1 MTTAPARA
9 QSFGEAR
16 PGSLSRADLLAMGR
30 ASPGWAFLPL
40 AVRTLRSHPEDAEL
54 RFLAAA
60 SMTRLGLRTCAA
72 EQIEL
77 LPAQARAHPG
87 VSSLR
92 AIVNGLPDDRLEIG
106 SLERVLAANLAALV
120 GRQVEP
126 VDLGPELPRWRVQ
139 AAEWEWFRASDGNIL
154 RRRKDDPHAWRGLM
168 DIRGQV
174 AQLALPH
181 TVAENRGRSP
191 NGGLGAIRPYIVEG
205 MDPPWFAERVLGETP
220 AGADGYHARVT
231 LVQADAMEF
240 MDGLAQ
246 ADLSGLLSEPR
257 VRVLVG
263 ADAGA
268 RLLADLG
275 SQSRQDTQIIGPG
288 LSMSTVRTALS
299 PSVESCLHQA
309 GTAQVHEQRR
319 LAERVLALYAGRD
332 RAWWARRFAE
342 ASTPGGRPLRV
353 LVPTCRYSTFIQHSA
368 RDLAE
373 GFVGAGSE
381 ARVLIEPD
389 AHSHFAAN
397 AYLRAVAE
405 FEPDLVVLIN
415 FPRASLGVLRNVP
428 PAGQPVEG
436 VLPES
441 VPFVAWIQD
450 AMAHQMDEKVGHAM
464 GELDF
469 VAGNIREEYYLRFGY
484 PRSRGLHAPIV
495 ASGRKFHPGA
505 VSEDLRRAHTCEVAY
520 ASHHGETPEQMHA
533 RKMVEAAGT
542 PGLVRILEHIRPR
555 LDELTQSREARHFT
569 SEVQRL
575 VVDAMQACGADHRS
589 DSIVAHISHLYA
601 LPMADRLMRHQTLAW
616 TAEIAERRGWRFHI
630 YGRGWEMSPV
640 LSRYARGELAHG
652 EELRASYAC
661 AAAHLQISAHTV
673 IHQRVIECALSGG
686 LPIMRAQEDDL
697 SSLEFSAALHAA
709 DRAMRTGRGCDACA
723 AFMLI
728 RGKWRRL
735 GYAVADC
742 PEGMKVTALRER
754 LGLPVDPFVWLN
766 SVHAEKLAAGTPLA
780 SLDVPDE
787 RSLFW
792 LLGDPAETM
801 FASADHLERILDR
814 AVNDGAWRRGRVDA
828 LNDRIRGSLTNEAF
842 AARMG
847 AFVGA
852 CLKGDR

>member
-40 AVRTLRSHPEDAEL
+40 AIRTLRAHPEDAEL

-60 SMTRLGLRTCAA
+60 SLTRLGLRTCAA

-77 LPAQARAHPG
+77 LPPQARAHPG
-87 VSSLR
+87 VASLN
-92 AIVNGLPDDRLEIG
+92 AIVKGMPDDRLDLAQ
-106 SLERVLAANLAALV
+106 LERVLMSNLTALAQRA
-120 GRQVEP
+120 GEP
-126 VDLGPELPRWRVQ
+126 VDLRPQLDAWRKQ
-139 AAEWEWFRASDGNIL
+139 AADWDWFRATDGNII
-154 RRRKDDPHAWRGLM
+154 RRRRDDPDAWRGLM

-174 AQLALPH
+174 AHLTLPH

-191 NGGLGAIRPYIVEG
+191 SGGMGAIRPYIVEG
-205 MDPPWFAERVLGETP
+205 MDPPWFAQRVLNETP
-220 AGADGYHARVT
+220 AGTDGYHARVT
-231 LVQADAMEF
+231 LVQADVLEF

-246 ADLSGLLSEPR
+246 TDLSALLAEPR

-263 ADAGA
+263 PDAGA
-268 RLLADLG
+268 RLLADL
-275 SQSRQDTQIIGPG
+275 SSPTRQDTQIIGPG

-309 GTAQVHEQRR
+309 GSAQVHEQRQ
-319 LAERVLALYAGRD
+319 LADRVLTLYAQRD

-342 ASTPGGRPLRV
+342 SATTSGRPLRV

-368 RDLAE
+368 SDLVE
-373 GFVGAGSE
+373 GFAAAGCE

-389 AHSHFAAN
+389 AHSHFSAN
-397 AYLRAVAE
+397 AYLRAMAE

-415 FPRASLGVLRNVP
+415 FPRSSLGLLRTVP
-428 PAGQPVEG
+428 APGQPAEG
-436 VLPES
+436 VLPEG

-450 AMAHQMDEKVGHAM
+450 AMAHQMDEKVGRAM
-464 GELDF
+464 GDLDF
-469 VAGNIREEYYLRFGY
+469 VAGNVREEYYLRFGY

-495 ASGRKFHPGA
+495 ASSRKFNKGP
-505 VSEDLRRAHTCEVAY
+505 VPEDLRRAHTCEVAY

-533 RKMVEAAGT
+533 RKMSEAAST
-542 PGLVRILEHIRPR
+542 PGLVRILEHIRPG
-555 LDELTQSREARHFT
+555 LDALAAAREARSYT
-569 SEVQRL
+569 VQIREL
-575 VVDAMQACGADHRS
+575 VLEAMRACGADCTN
-589 DSIVAHISHLYA
+589 DTIVSQVSHLYA

-630 YGRGWEMSPV
+630 YGRGWNTSPM
-640 LSRYARGELAHG
+640 LSRYARGELSHG

-661 AAAHLQISAHTV
+661 ASAHLQISAHTA

-686 LPIMRAQEDDL
+686 LPVMRAQEDDL

-709 DRAMRTGRGCDACA
+709 DRAIRDGRECDACD
-723 AFMLI
+723 AFTLI
-728 RGKWRRL
+728 RGQWRRL

-742 PEGMKVTALRER
+742 PEAMKVAALRER
-754 LGLPVDPFVWLN
+754 LGLPADSFVWLN
-766 SVHAEKLAAGTPLA
+766 SVHAQKLAAGTPLSA
-780 SLDVPDE
+780 IDVPDE

-801 FASADHLERILDR
+801 FASAEHLERILER
-814 AVNDGAWRRGRVDA
+814 AVNDADWRQGRVEA
-828 LNDRIRGSLTNEAF
+828 LNDRIRDRLTDEAF
-842 AARMG
+842 ALRLR
-847 AFVGA
+847 AFVA
-852 CLKGDR
+852 SALQSAP